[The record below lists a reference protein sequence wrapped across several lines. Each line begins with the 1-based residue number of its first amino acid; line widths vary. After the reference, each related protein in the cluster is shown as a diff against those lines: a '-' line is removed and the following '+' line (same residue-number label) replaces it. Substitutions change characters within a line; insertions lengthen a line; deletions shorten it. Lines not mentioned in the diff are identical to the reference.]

1 MTLRRRKFLAFLAAG
16 LGGASVLDAPSL
28 VRGAAHASRAFN
40 LTGGTS
46 PQIAPRANRA
56 AAAFNFTPLRGSLP
70 LETDGLTAAE
80 QISFYAQHEI
90 RDELLLPP
98 DFTYNVVAAWGDRVG
113 DSRFGYNNDYLSYVE
128 TNRNAGYLT
137 VNFEYIS
144 PVAWMQTYA
153 QVIGREL
160 PFAEVREQVRQMSG
174 RESVNAYALP
184 DSSELKRKIRDICRE
199 ALTDQGLGVIRVRQ
213 TRGGGDWTRDS
224 SREDRRITG
233 LSGLTDARRLLRST
247 GPASAVFRK
256 ATGEG
261 YIDRFGDAIVGSF
274 GNCAG
279 GTTPWGTV
287 LSGEENFQSQ
297 VPERVFRDGTSAD
310 PSELLF
316 SIAER
321 NLTGQGN
328 VFGLAGNKYG
338 WIVEVDPTDAND
350 YGTKHTWLGRFRHEA
365 VGVRVERGRR
375 LAFYSGCDRTGGH
388 VYKFVSRDA
397 VRDPRDKRNSRL
409 LEHGMLYVAKFN
421 ANGTG
426 RWIPLTA
433 QTPVDPDSPSVIAG
447 GMFHLPRRDE
457 GGEPRI
463 APQTERGAAGGESQ
477 IRGYVRATTDAEIE
491 NFKRRFRTLGDL
503 YTGNAEER
511 QGAILIDA
519 HYAANAA
526 GATCTARP
534 EDTEIAPDGSL
545 YIAFTSGTASAD
557 GGSDTRIFR
566 GPRDETGY
574 EFGFIMR
581 LIEVGGDPAAT
592 SFTWRMIGM
601 GGEPSDGGAGF
612 VNPDN
617 LLVDRAGNLW
627 IVTDMY
633 SQNRA
638 LPSRTDETGRPL
650 APSSAT
656 GLFGNNSI
664 LFMPTAGSEAGKAFL
679 FGTGPMECELTG
691 PFLTPDERTL
701 FLAIQHPGE
710 LNGVR
715 RAGAKETRRF
725 AMKTTDGREFMQTR
739 EVPVGSNWPG
749 GGTSDPPRPA
759 VVAVRRRV
767 ARANATRRRE

>member
-16 LGGASVLDAPSL
+16 LGGAAVLDAPSL
-28 VRGAAHASRAFN
+28 VRGEAHASRGFD
-40 LTGGTS
+40 LTGGMS
-46 PQIAPRANRA
+46 PQVTPRANR
-56 AAAFNFTPLRGSLP
+56 AAAFNFTPLRGPLP

-80 QISFYAQHEI
+80 QIRFYAQHEI

-98 DFTYNVVAAWGDRVG
+98 DFAYNVVAAWGDRVG

-128 TNRNAGYLT
+128 AGRNTGYLT
-137 VNFEYIS
+137 INFEYIS
-144 PVAWMQTYA
+144 PLAWMQTFR
-153 QVIGREL
+153 QVTGREL
-160 PFAEVREQVRQMSG
+160 PFMEVRDLVRQTTG
-174 RESVNAYALP
+174 RGSIDAYTLP
-184 DSSELKRKIRDICRE
+184 DSSALKEKIRDICRE

-213 TRGGGDWTRDS
+213 ASSGEWTRRP
-224 SREDRRITG
+224 SRQDRRITG
-233 LSGLTDARRLLRST
+233 LSGLTDARCLLRST

-256 ATGEG
+256 TSGDG

-274 GNCAG
+274 ANCAG

-297 VPERVFRDGTSAD
+297 VPERVFRDGTSAH
-310 PSELLF
+310 PSELQF
-316 SIAER
+316 SIGER
-321 NLTGQGN
+321 TLSGQGN

-338 WIVEVDPTDAND
+338 WIVEVDPVNSDD

-365 VGVRVERGRR
+365 VGVRVERGQR

-433 QTPVDPDSPSVIAG
+433 GTPVDPDSPSVVVG

-457 GGEPRI
+457 AGEPRI
-463 APQTERGAAGGESQ
+463 APQTERGAESGESE
-477 IRGYVRATTDAEIE
+477 IHGYLRTTTDAEVE

-503 YTGNAEER
+503 YTGNGEEQ

-519 HYAANAA
+519 HNAANAA

-534 EDTEIAPDGSL
+534 EDTKIAPDGSL
-545 YIAFTSGTASAD
+545 YIAFTSGAASAD

-566 GPRDETGY
+566 GPRGEIGY

-581 LIEVGGDPAAT
+581 LVENRSDPAAT
-592 SFTWRMIGM
+592 EFTWRMMAM
-601 GGEPSDGGAGF
+601 GGEPAEGGAGF

-627 IVTDMY
+627 VVTDIS

-650 APSSAT
+650 AASRAT

-664 LFMPTAGSEAGKAFL
+664 LFMPTSGSEAGKAFL
-679 FGTGPMECELTG
+679 FGVGPMECELTG
-691 PFLTPDERTL
+691 PFLTPDEGTL
-701 FLAIQHPGE
+701 FLAVQHPGE
-710 LNGVR
+710 LNGAR

-725 AMKTTDGREFMQTR
+725 AMKTVDGREFVQTR
-739 EVPVGSNWPG
+739 EVPIGSNWPG
-749 GGTSDPPRPA
+749 GAAGDSPRPA
-759 VVAVRRRV
+759 VVAIRQRNARRT
-767 ARANATRRRE
+767 AR